1 MDADFL
7 LIHKMKNGDEEAIE
21 VFVKKYY
28 STIRNYC
35 RLHTYT
41 DCDAEDITQAT
52 FEHFF
57 RSFRSY
63 HHLGKTANY
72 LYVIARNLCRD
83 SYKKKRDIV
92 MEALPDKGENPIA
105 VIENKIDIEE
115 SIKKLPEDLQEVV
128 ILHYDEKLHAYAK
141 NQKYR
146 NIYEKKLQQTIIKSK
161 EAYWDGEI
169 ERNMSWLEFLYQ
181 QASYI
186 QKHWW
191 FAQGAVLLIL
201 WMTMFLSDS
210 SIYTRRCM
218 GILAPSF
225 VILILPELWKNRSN
239 GAMEVEG
246 ATFFSI
252 KKIYAARMLLFGMV
266 DVCLLSVFLI
276 TSTFV
281 LQIAFMDIL
290 IQFILPMN
298 VTCCICFRLLC
309 SKGDDY
315 VSSTLF
321 SCLIWIAVWTLVV
334 LKDSIYEH
342 ISTSIW
348 CGMMILSVL
357 YLCYSIWRVWKCS
370 ERYYESNGASV

>member
-83 SYKKKRDIV
+83 SY
-92 MEALPDKGENPIA
+92 
-105 VIENKIDIEE
+105 
-115 SIKKLPEDLQEVV
+115 
-128 ILHYDEKLHAYAK
+128 
-141 NQKYR
+141 
-146 NIYEKKLQQTIIKSK
+146 
-161 EAYWDGEI
+161 
-169 ERNMSWLEFLYQ
+169 
-181 QASYI
+181 
-186 QKHWW
+186 
-191 FAQGAVLLIL
+191 
-201 WMTMFLSDS
+201 
-210 SIYTRRCM
+210 
-218 GILAPSF
+218 
-225 VILILPELWKNRSN
+225 
-239 GAMEVEG
+239 
-246 ATFFSI
+246 
-252 KKIYAARMLLFGMV
+252 
-266 DVCLLSVFLI
+266 VCLLSVFLI

>member
-1 MDADFL
+1 
-7 LIHKMKNGDEEAIE
+7 
-21 VFVKKYY
+21 
-28 STIRNYC
+28 
-35 RLHTYT
+35 
-41 DCDAEDITQAT
+41 
-52 FEHFF
+52 
-57 RSFRSY
+57 
-63 HHLGKTANY
+63 
-72 LYVIARNLCRD
+72 
-83 SYKKKRDIV
+83 
-92 MEALPDKGENPIA
+92 
-105 VIENKIDIEE
+105 
-115 SIKKLPEDLQEVV
+115 
-128 ILHYDEKLHAYAK
+128 
-141 NQKYR
+141 
-146 NIYEKKLQQTIIKSK
+146 
-161 EAYWDGEI
+161 
-169 ERNMSWLEFLYQ
+169 
-181 QASYI
+181 
-186 QKHWW
+186 
-191 FAQGAVLLIL
+191 
-201 WMTMFLSDS
+201 
-210 SIYTRRCM
+210 
-218 GILAPSF
+218 
-225 VILILPELWKNRSN
+225 
-239 GAMEVEG
+239 MEVEG

-290 IQFILPMN
+290 IQFILPLN

-370 ERYYESNGASV
+370 EKYYESNGASV